1 MNIIN
6 TNTKEVLDLRSSSK
20 LTKAQ
25 SLLLDEIAEQ
35 LKPAYTDFVSEF
47 FKNTSQ
53 SIQWQ
58 LTPFMCR
65 NTNDCNLFKGLCELE
80 LVKQYCSTGKPGT
93 IILDSPFFFKTIKNI
108 CHSKIKIVNTKGWLS
123 SVLSIATK
131 NIKLFIAM
139 MFNYSARFIASWFID
154 GSILP
159 KEKSKITIVDTV
171 FYNTSFKEK
180 KFSCYLSKI

>member
-108 CHSKIKIVNTKGWLS
+108 
-123 SVLSIATK
+123 
-131 NIKLFIAM
+131 
-139 MFNYSARFIASWFID
+139 
-154 GSILP
+154 
-159 KEKSKITIVDTV
+159 
-171 FYNTSFKEK
+171 
-180 KFSCYLSKI
+180 